1 VWQAKGHE
9 HQVTISNRHYSRWQQ
24 GLVPLIK
31 HAHQYRVPQ
40 LSGKASQRDH
50 DPATLQQQRKSK
62 RCGSDEENT
71 PTSPTVTHLLPS
83 SHEISRKPS
92 SLEWPVMNNYP
103 PTLGGHWDYSP
114 PKNEIIAQYSN
125 QIIVAAKSIMHN
137 LFLQHSLRLNPMGHE
152 EKEKE
157 GKGDH

>member
-50 DPATLQQQRKSK
+50 DPTTLQQQRKSK
-62 RCGSDEENT
+62 RCGSDEENS

-125 QIIVAAKSIMHN
+125 QIIVAAKSNHAQFVLTTLIEIE
-137 LFLQHSLRLNPMGHE
+137 SYGSRR
-152 EKEKE
+152 K
-157 GKGDH
+157 GKRGER